1 MSTDQ
6 IYRLEYAPGVDAQI
20 ESALRWW
27 VKHRDKAPGLLVR
40 EIERALALIAATPEI
55 GQRAKTSQF
64 GRLHRMLLPKT
75 KYHVYY
81 RVLESDAVVHLVLF
95 RQAQKRPLL

>member
-6 IYRLEYAPGVDAQI
+6 IYRLEYTPGVDAQI

-27 VKHRDKAPGLLVR
+27 VKHRDKAPRLLVR

-64 GRLHRMLLPKT
+64 GRLHRKR
-75 KYHVYY
+75 KSDHCY
-81 RVLESDAVVHLVLF
+81 RCERCTGAQVHQVEICGAL
-95 RQAQKRPLL
+95 A